1 MAETGQY
8 IEILLESLRKKKML
22 LEAIQEENQKQE
34 AAVKADGG
42 LEAFDKT
49 VKKKGRLIRELNG
62 LDDGFETVYA
72 RIKEELAQNPTAY
85 RNEIAQMQ
93 RLIAGITELSVSV
106 QASEQRNKQLV
117 EGYFS
122 YTKGKIRHAKKSM
135 QVAAGYYKAMS
146 GANFTDSQL
155 MDRKK

>member
-8 IEILLESLRKKKML
+8 IEILLESLQKKKTL

-72 RIKEELAQNPTAY
+72 RIKEELVQNPTAY

-93 RLIAGITELSVSV
+93 RLIAEITELSVSV
-106 QASEQRNKQLV
+106 QASEQRN
-117 EGYFS
+117 
-122 YTKGKIRHAKKSM
+122 
-135 QVAAGYYKAMS
+135 
-146 GANFTDSQL
+146 
-155 MDRKK
+155 